1 MEENK
6 IVVTDESGK
15 EYEMTILFTYEDE
28 ENAKKYVFYFDEK
41 LDDGEVFV
49 SQFTDAGELIPVE
62 EDAEWTMLNKVLEE
76 WQLENNDEED
86 EA

>member
-15 EYEMTILFTYEDE
+15 EYEMTILFTYEDV
-28 ENAKKYVFYFDEK
+28 ENVKKYVFYYDEK
-41 LDDGEVFV
+41 AEEGEVFV
-49 SQFTDAGELIPVE
+49 SGYNDAGELIPVE
-62 EDAEWTMLNKVLEE
+62 DDAEWTMLNKVLEE
-76 WQLENNDEED
+76 WQLENDDEE

>member
-6 IVVTDESGK
+6 IIVTDEKGK

-28 ENAKKYVFYFDEK
+28 TNVKKYVFYYDDK
-41 LDDGEVFV
+41 VDDGEVFV
-49 SQFTDAGELIPVE
+49 SQFTDQGELFPVE
-62 EDAEWTMLNKVLEE
+62 DDDVWTMLNKVLEE
-76 WQLENNDEED
+76 WQLENNDDEE